1 VSFSGEASEM
11 LDGNE
16 HLHYVVPSKGS
27 NLWFDNMVIPKSA
40 KNIDGA
46 YAFMSFMLRPEN
58 ALRNAEYVGYSTPI
72 PAAKAMLDEETQS
85 DEAFYPSE
93 ETMKQMEV
101 YDNLGKELLG
111 TYMICTSNLKCIVN
125 NLIDRYKHKYKNG
138 SEVLTKYL
146 LLPFLGVYTIEIMER
161 KFQWKITKKK
171 LVLFRNQS
179 SIRFCVVL

>member
-1 VSFSGEASEM
+1 MSFSGEASEM

-16 HLHYVVPSKGS
+16 HVRYVVPSKGS

-58 ALRNAEYVGYSTPI
+58 ALRNAEYVGLFQLQFLQPR
-72 PAAKAMLDEETQS
+72 LCWDEETQS

-111 TYMICTSNLKCIVN
+111 TYNDFVPPI
-125 NLIDRYKHKYKNG
+125 
-138 SEVLTKYL
+138 
-146 LLPFLGVYTIEIMER
+146 
-161 KFQWKITKKK
+161 
-171 LVLFRNQS
+171 
-179 SIRFCVVL
+179 